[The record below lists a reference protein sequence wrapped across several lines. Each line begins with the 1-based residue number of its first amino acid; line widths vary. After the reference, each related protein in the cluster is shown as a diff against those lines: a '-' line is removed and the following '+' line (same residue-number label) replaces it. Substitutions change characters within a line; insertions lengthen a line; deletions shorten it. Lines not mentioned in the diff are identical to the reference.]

1 MIIDNISMA
10 LKLKQLEIPRCPKIV
25 WVAELFGFWKKNSC
39 LIMLLCQQNNGT
51 FLLRILTRKHTCI
64 SYLKGKSIPLIYKIL
79 QSFPIFLKKGQYS
92 QKVLKPNSC
101 KNPLSDKIV
110 KWNSLEMVYF

>member
-1 MIIDNISMA
+1 MKKNMKTKFDNISMT

-25 WVAELFGFWKKNSC
+25 SLAELFGFRKKISC

-110 KWNSLEMVYF
+110 K